1 MDGPEAYMSEL
12 AVYLVLLLGGFGAIY
27 FGAEWLVRGAA
38 RIASTMGISPVVV
51 GLTLVA
57 LGTSAPELVVGI
69 FAVLRDD
76 GGLLMGNVLGSNL
89 ANIGLIL
96 GATALI
102 TPLGVADRVITR
114 DVPIML
120 LITVFVFPLVLDGEV
135 DWGDGVILLALLV
148 LYVGFTF
155 IPIEEEISGIR
166 EEVDSITDD
175 PGAAPV
181 ARKPVGNVGLVLG
194 GVAGLGFGGWATVE
208 GARYL
213 AAELGASTEVIGLTV
228 VAVGTSLPELV
239 TAVVAA
245 ARKQPDIAV
254 GNIVGSNIFNL
265 TAVIGASALVGNF
278 PVGESILTL
287 QLPSVLVL
295 SLLLWPV
302 AASARMVRRW
312 EGLLLLAVYVAFAV
326 WISVVT

>member
-1 MDGPEAYMSEL
+1 MSML
-12 AVYLVLLLGGFGAIY
+12 AANLVLLAGGFGAIY

-102 TPLGVADRVITR
+102 TPMGVADRVITR

-166 EEVDSITDD
+166 DEVDSITED
-175 PGAAPV
+175 PGAEQV
-181 ARKPVGNVGLVLG
+181 AQKPLGNVGLVMG

-213 AAELGASTEVIGLTV
+213 AGALGASTEVIGLTV

-239 TAVVAA
+239 TSLVAA
-245 ARKQPDIAV
+245 ARRQPDIAV

-265 TAVIGASALVGNF
+265 TAVIGASALVGSF

>member
-1 MDGPEAYMSEL
+1 MGGPEACMSWL
-12 AVYLVLLLGGFGAIY
+12 AVYVVLLLGGFGAIY

-38 RIASTMGISPVVV
+38 RIASAMGISPVVV

-102 TPLGVADRVITR
+102 TPLGVADRVIAR

-135 DWGDGVILLALLV
+135 DWGDGLILLTLLAL
-148 LYVGFTF
+148 YIGFTF
-155 IPIEEEISGIR
+155 IPMGDDIGGIR
-166 EEVDSITDD
+166 DEVDSLTDD
-175 PGAAPV
+175 SDQPV
-181 ARKPVGNVGLVLG
+181 SARKSLGNAGLVVGGVVGLGLG
-194 GVAGLGFGGWATVE
+194 GRATVE

-213 AAELGASTEVIGLTV
+213 SEALGASTEVIGLTV

-239 TAVVAA
+239 TALVAA
-245 ARKQPDIAV
+245 ARGQPDIAV
-254 GNIVGSNIFNL
+254 GNVVGSNIFNL
-265 TAVIGASALVGNF
+265 TAVMGASALVGSF

-287 QLPSVLVL
+287 QLPSVLIL
-295 SLLLWPV
+295 SLLVWPV
-302 AASARMVRRW
+302 AASARTVRRS
-312 EGLLLLAVYVAFAV
+312 EGFLLLAVYIAFAV

>member
-1 MDGPEAYMSEL
+1 MSEL

-38 RIASTMGISPVVV
+38 RVASTMGISPVVV

-114 DVPIML
+114 DVPVML

-148 LYVGFTF
+148 LYIGFTF
-155 IPIEEEISGIR
+155 IPTEEEMRGLR
-166 EEVDSITDD
+166 EEVDSITED
-175 PGAAPV
+175 PGAAQV
-181 ARKPVGNVGLVLG
+181 ARKRLANVGLVVG

-208 GARYL
+208 GATYL
-213 AAELGASTEVIGLTV
+213 ADALAASTEVIGLTV

-239 TAVVAA
+239 TSLVAA
-245 ARKQPDIAV
+245 ARRQPDIAV

-302 AASARMVRRW
+302 AASARRVKRW

>member
-1 MDGPEAYMSEL
+1 MGGPEACMSML
-12 AVYLVLLLGGFGAIY
+12 AWYLVLLLGGFGAIY
-27 FGAEWLVRGAA
+27 FGAEWLVRGSA
-38 RIASTMGISPVVV
+38 RIASGIGISPVVV

-69 FAVLRDD
+69 FAVLQGD

-102 TPLGVADRVITR
+102 TPLGVADRVIAR

-120 LITVFVFPLVLDGEV
+120 VITVLVFPLVLDGVV
-135 DWGDGVILLALLV
+135 DRGDGVILLAILA
-148 LYVGFTF
+148 LYIGFTF
-155 IPIEEEISGIR
+155 IPLGEDASSIR
-166 EEVDSITDD
+166 EEVDSLTDE
-175 PGAAPV
+175 PGRPFSVRDSLGNLGLAA
-181 ARKPVGNVGLVLG
+181 G
-194 GVAGLGFGGWATVE
+194 GAVGLGFGGWATVA

-213 AAELGASTEVIGLTV
+213 AGALGASTEVIGLTV

-239 TAVVAA
+239 TSLVAA
-245 ARKQPDIAV
+245 ARRQPDIAV

-265 TAVIGASALVGNF
+265 TLVIGASGLVGTF

-295 SLLLWPV
+295 SLLVWPV

>member
-1 MDGPEAYMSEL
+1 MGGPEAGMSLL

-38 RIASTMGISPVVV
+38 RIASTMDISPVVV

-135 DWGDGVILLALLV
+135 DWGDGVILLVLLV
-148 LYVGFTF
+148 LYIAFTF
-155 IPIEEEISGIR
+155 ITAEEEIRDIR
-166 EEVDSITDD
+166 EEVDSLTDD
-175 PGAAPV
+175 PD
-181 ARKPVGNVGLVLG
+181 KPVSRKSLGNVGLVVG
-194 GVAGLGFGGWATVE
+194 GAVGLGFGGWAIVE

-213 AAELGASTEVIGLTV
+213 AEALGASTAVIGLTV

-239 TAVVAA
+239 TSLVAA
-245 ARKQPDIAV
+245 AQRQPDIAV

-265 TAVIGASALVGNF
+265 TAVIGASALVGSY
-278 PVGESILTL
+278 PVSESILTL
-287 QLPSVLVL
+287 QLPSVLFL

-302 AASARMVRRW
+302 AASGRRVRRS
-312 EGLLLLAVYVAFAV
+312 EGLLLLVGYLVFMV
-326 WISVVT
+326 WISIVT

>member
-1 MDGPEAYMSEL
+1 
-12 AVYLVLLLGGFGAIY
+12 
-27 FGAEWLVRGAA
+27 
-38 RIASTMGISPVVV
+38 
-51 GLTLVA
+51 
-57 LGTSAPELVVGI
+57 
-69 FAVLRDD
+69 
-76 GGLLMGNVLGSNL
+76 
-89 ANIGLIL
+89 
-96 GATALI
+96 
-102 TPLGVADRVITR
+102 
-114 DVPIML
+114 
-120 LITVFVFPLVLDGEV
+120 
-135 DWGDGVILLALLV
+135 
-148 LYVGFTF
+148 
-155 IPIEEEISGIR
+155 
-166 EEVDSITDD
+166 
-175 PGAAPV
+175 
-181 ARKPVGNVGLVLG
+181 
-194 GVAGLGFGGWATVE
+194 FGGWATVE

>member
-1 MDGPEAYMSEL
+1 MGGPGACMSL
-12 AVYLVLLLGGFGAIY
+12 LPFYVLLLLGGFGAIY

-102 TPLGVADRVITR
+102 TPLGVADRVVTR

-148 LYVGFTF
+148 LYIGFTF
-155 IPIEEEISGIR
+155 IPIDEEMHGLR
-166 EEVDSITDD
+166 EEVDSITED
-175 PGAAPV
+175 PDAPQV
-181 ARKPVGNVGLVLG
+181 AQKPLGNVGLVVG
-194 GVAGLGFGGWATVE
+194 GVVGLGFGGWATVE
-208 GARYL
+208 GAEYL
-213 AAELGASTEVIGLTV
+213 AQALGASTEVIGLTV

-239 TAVVAA
+239 TALVAA
-245 ARKQPDIAV
+245 ARRQPDIAV

-265 TAVIGASALVGNF
+265 TAVIGTSALVGDF
-278 PVGESILTL
+278 PVGESILAL

-302 AASARMVRRW
+302 VASARMVRRW

-326 WISVVT
+326 WISIVT

>member
-1 MDGPEAYMSEL
+1 MTLM
-12 AVYLVLLLGGFGAIY
+12 VWHLVQLLGGFGAIY
-27 FGAEWLVRGAA
+27 FGAEWLVRGSA
-38 RIASTMGISPVVV
+38 RIAATMGISPVVV

-114 DVPIML
+114 DIPIML

-148 LYVGFTF
+148 LYIGFTF
-155 IPIEEEISGIR
+155 IPLGEEISGIR
-166 EEVDSITDD
+166 DEVDSLTED
-175 PGAAPV
+175 PDQPV
-181 ARKPVGNVGLVLG
+181 SARKSLVNVGLVAG
-194 GVAGLGFGGWATVE
+194 GALGLGAGGWATVE

-213 AAELGASTEVIGLTV
+213 AEVLSASTEVIGLTV

-239 TAVVAA
+239 TSLVAA
-245 ARKQPDIAV
+245 ARRQPDIAV

-312 EGLLLLAVYVAFAV
+312 EGLLLLIVAVAFAV
-326 WISVVT
+326 WISIVT

>member
-1 MDGPEAYMSEL
+1 MGGPEACMSL
-12 AVYLVLLLGGFGAIY
+12 LPFYVLLLLGGFGAIY

-102 TPLGVADRVITR
+102 TPLGVADRVVTR

-148 LYVGFTF
+148 LYIGFTF
-155 IPIEEEISGIR
+155 IPIDEEMRGLR
-166 EEVDSITDD
+166 EEVDSITED
-175 PGAAPV
+175 PDAPQV
-181 ARKPVGNVGLVLG
+181 AQKPLGNVGLVVG
-194 GVAGLGFGGWATVE
+194 GVVGLGFGGWATVE
-208 GARYL
+208 GAEYL
-213 AAELGASTEVIGLTV
+213 AQALGASTEVIGLTV

-239 TAVVAA
+239 TALVAA
-245 ARKQPDIAV
+245 ARRQPDIAV

-265 TAVIGASALVGNF
+265 TAVIGTSALVGDF
-278 PVGESILTL
+278 PVGESILAL

-302 AASARMVRRW
+302 VASARMVRRW

-326 WISVVT
+326 WISIVT

>member
-1 MDGPEAYMSEL
+1 MGSPEACMSLL
-12 AVYLVLLLGGFGAIY
+12 AWHLVQLLGGFGAIY
-27 FGAEWLVRGAA
+27 FGAEWLVRGSA

-114 DVPIML
+114 DIPIML

-148 LYVGFTF
+148 LYIGFTF
-155 IPIEEEISGIR
+155 IPLGEEISGIR
-166 EEVDSITDD
+166 DEVDSLTED
-175 PGAAPV
+175 PDQPV
-181 ARKPVGNVGLVLG
+181 SARKSLGSVGLVAG
-194 GVAGLGFGGWATVE
+194 GALGLGAGGWATVE

-213 AAELGASTEVIGLTV
+213 AEVLSASTEVIGLTV

-239 TAVVAA
+239 TSLVAA

-287 QLPSVLVL
+287 QLPSVLIL

-302 AASARMVRRW
+302 AASARMVKRW
-312 EGLLLLAVYVAFAV
+312 EGLLLLIVAVAFAV
-326 WISVVT
+326 WISIVT

>member
-1 MDGPEAYMSEL
+1 MSWL
-12 AVYLVLLLGGFGAIY
+12 AVYVVLLLGGFGAIY

-38 RIASTMGISPVVV
+38 RIASAMGISPVVV

-102 TPLGVADRVITR
+102 TPLGVADRVIAR

-135 DWGDGVILLALLV
+135 DWGDGLILLTLLAL
-148 LYVGFTF
+148 YIGFTF
-155 IPIEEEISGIR
+155 IPMGDDIGGIR
-166 EEVDSITDD
+166 DEVDSLTDD
-175 PGAAPV
+175 SDQPV
-181 ARKPVGNVGLVLG
+181 SARKSLGNAGLVVGGVVGLGLG
-194 GVAGLGFGGWATVE
+194 GRATVE

-213 AAELGASTEVIGLTV
+213 SEALGASTEVIGLTV

-239 TAVVAA
+239 TALVAA
-245 ARKQPDIAV
+245 ARGQPDIAV
-254 GNIVGSNIFNL
+254 GNVVGSNIFNL
-265 TAVIGASALVGNF
+265 TAVMGASALVGSF

-287 QLPSVLVL
+287 QLPSVLIL
-295 SLLLWPV
+295 SLLVWPV
-302 AASARMVRRW
+302 AASARTVRRS
-312 EGLLLLAVYVAFAV
+312 EGFLLLAVYIAFAV